1 MLQLTVHFRPRY
13 SVRSCYF
20 LYTAGPGVLYGRL
33 RVSCQLN
40 PLSPSA
46 VAGIF
51 NPRFTEGW
59 MFGLFEVRRWVSYGF
74 LKIKLIRVVTSE
86 YLTVT
91 LYCLRGHTY
100 TARGNGWTPP
110 PPSPL
115 PTIISIHDGRCP
127 DCSNSLCRKQIIF
140 YKVKIHW
147 RAFGFTW
154 LCVGRM
160 VIQGDTRWWCWRV
173 NTAECVVIEVLLS
186 FGCFPY
192 FLRFCCKIVG
202 HPVMKCVL
210 FMFSSKVTTD
220 LPLYSFFQL

>member
-110 PPSPL
+110 PRPPSPL
-115 PTIISIHDGRCP
+115 LFPFTTVAVLIVQIVFVENKLFFTKLRFTEGLLVSR
-127 DCSNSLCRKQIIF
+127 DCVLVAWWYR
-140 YKVKIHW
+140 
-147 RAFGFTW
+147 
-154 LCVGRM
+154 
-160 VIQGDTRWWCWRV
+160 VIQGDGVDVWTQL
-173 NTAECVVIEVLLS
+173 NVLLLRFFWVS
-186 FGCFPY
+186 VVFHTSYVFVVKLLATLLWSVCYLCFPQ
-192 FLRFCCKIVG
+192 R
-202 HPVMKCVL
+202 
-210 FMFSSKVTTD
+210 
-220 LPLYSFFQL
+220 